1 MGSFDYRTISIAVV
15 ISLIVGVGAGYM
27 VGNSPVS
34 SLIEEKDWLEGKY
47 DSLYL
52 HLQSVEAELE
62 STQELLVEEQRDNE
76 LLQERYM
83 EMLAIDQENQMLKQQ
98 KNEEI
103 NNLKMQLESLNET
116 YQELI
121 LAYSSKFVISDLEI
135 NPEEVEI
142 NQPVT
147 ISVIIKNIG
156 GLEGSYNLQ
165 LKIGDILEASKEVT
179 LNGGESITTS
189 FNVIKDEAN
198 TYNFTL
204 NGFSGTFKVIRPL
217 WCEIGLPYVAPDGLT
232 VTLTSL
238 TITEKIG
245 SYQYTIWYTLK
256 NEQPDRAIDE
266 GTFKMYYESESG
278 GLPQYGFFGI
288 LFPGDSLART
298 YTFEELKGKLFG
310 ILAYHHEQFFSSEP
324 LEDSLKWKVEIP

>member
-1 MGSFDYRTISIAVV
+1 
-15 ISLIVGVGAGYM
+15 M

-34 SLIEEKDWLEGKY
+34 SLIEEKDGLEAEY
-47 DSLYL
+47 DSLDL
-52 HLQSVEAELE
+52 IFQSLEAELD
-62 STQELLVEEQRDNE
+62 STQELLVKEQKDNA
-76 LLQERYM
+76 LLQERYL
-83 EMLAIDQENQMLKQQ
+83 EMLALDQENQLLKQQ
-98 KNEEI
+98 VIDLESEITSLQNSYDELEIENEEI
-103 NNLKMQLESLNET
+103 DNLKMQLESLNET

-121 LAYSSKFVISDLEI
+121 LAYSSKFVISDLEV
-135 NPEEVEI
+135 NPEEIEI

-147 ISVIIKNIG
+147 ISVIIQNIG

-179 LNGGESITTS
+179 LIGGESITTS
-189 FNVIKDEAN
+189 FDVIKDEAN

-204 NGFSGTFKVIRPL
+204 NGFSGTFKFIRPL

-238 TITEKIG
+238 TITEKVG

-288 LFPGDSLART
+288 LFPGDSLSRT